1 MDWKCTESQLSLSIE
16 YHNHLGDMSEEI
28 GLILDTGK
36 NRDTNSPVSI
46 KAKQQYLINMYMISY
61 GKFYMDNEKIEKKKF
76 LENKVSTIDCFCAA
90 DKVQPVCVTFDSSAV
105 GNTCWW
111 WGPYLPVYASLDNIY
126 NWPEIM
132 KEDFTVWKMMFW
144 NIHQQRICCSCFEFT
159 HTAIDNGGRGNL
171 KYKVYVLMCN
181 LFEFLS
187 KPQGIIWERLHKF
200 QSTLT
205 TSRSRQNKFASE
217 RLHTK
222 HMIITNHIFTQ
233 TLEFIRIKL

>member
-1 MDWKCTESQLSLSIE
+1 
-16 YHNHLGDMSEEI
+16 
-28 GLILDTGK
+28 
-36 NRDTNSPVSI
+36 
-46 KAKQQYLINMYMISY
+46 MISY

-90 DKVQPVCVTFDSSAV
+90 DKVQPICVTFDSSAV

-111 WGPYLPVYASLDNIY
+111 WVPYLPVYASLDNIY

-159 HTAIDNGGRGNL
+159 HTAIYNGGRGNL

-217 RLHTK
+217 RLHKSISSLLT
-222 HMIITNHIFTQ
+222 IFS
-233 TLEFIRIKL
+233 LKL